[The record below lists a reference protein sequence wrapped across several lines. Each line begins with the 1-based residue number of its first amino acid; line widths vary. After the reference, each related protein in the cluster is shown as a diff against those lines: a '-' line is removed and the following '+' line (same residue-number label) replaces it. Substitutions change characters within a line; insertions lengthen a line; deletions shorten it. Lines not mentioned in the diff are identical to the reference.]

1 MENLDYGIIG
11 NCSTAALISK
21 EGAIEWLCL
30 PHFDSPSMFASIL
43 DPKIGG
49 SFELRPHNLVS
60 IEQKYIPNTNILI
73 TNFVTE
79 TAVFDFIDFMPR
91 YTYDEGGY
99 HCPPDLIRFIRIRS
113 GSPVIRFK
121 YNPAM
126 NYGASKTIT
135 RIHDSY
141 AKSFSTDGIYES
153 LYLYSNL
160 DLKKVLATE
169 PVTLTEDSYFLLS
182 YNEKLPNINM
192 DFINLEYQLTRAYW
206 MKWAA
211 RSTYPQTPYNKEVIR
226 SLLVLKLLTFQP
238 TGAILAAAT
247 TSLPESIGSQ
257 RNWDYRFCW
266 IRDASMTISVL
277 ARMGHMNAARRFMQ
291 FILNIIPFKDEKIQI
306 MYGIR
311 GEKNLTEYILN
322 HLSGYQG
329 CVPVRIGNAAYN
341 QKQNDVYGVLLD
353 VINIFLRTFPC
364 DAQTKE
370 SLWTVVR
377 SLAKTV
383 TSLWSEPDRGIW
395 EYRSQI
401 HHFTF
406 SKLLCWMAMDRAS
419 GIASFLGKHN
429 YIQLWNNTRE
439 QIRKEILEKGWSE
452 QMQSFSQFYGSNYVD
467 AANLLMEPYC
477 FLSAD
482 DPRYIST
489 VKKTEERLCKNGFMY
504 RYRNDD
510 DFGKPESSFTLC
522 SFWMIAALFKIGEK
536 EKARAMF
543 ENLLSRS
550 NHLGLF
556 SEDIDFTTGRLLGNF
571 PQAYSHLALIDTA
584 ILLYAKEPVTIPK
597 TSDVMTFNNEQVTIS
612 S

>member
-21 EGAIEWLCL
+21 EAAIEWLCL

-49 SFELRPHNLVS
+49 IFELTPQNPVS
-60 IEQKYIPNTNILI
+60 IDQKYIPNTNILI
-73 TNFVTE
+73 TKFVTE
-79 TAVFDFIDFMPR
+79 TAVFDLIDFMPR

-141 AKSFSTDGIYES
+141 AKSFSTNGIYES

-182 YNEKLPNINM
+182 YNEKLPNINL

-206 MKWAA
+206 MKWSA

-291 FILNIIPFKDEKIQI
+291 FILSIIPFKDEKIQI

-322 HLSGYQG
+322 HLSGYQS

-341 QKQNDVYGVLLD
+341 QKQNDIYGVLLD

-364 DAQTKE
+364 DSQTKE

-377 SLAKTV
+377 SLAKVV
-383 TSLWSEPDRGIW
+383 TSSWSEPDRGIW

-419 GIASFLGKHN
+419 SIASLMGKHN
-429 YIQLWNNTRE
+429 YTQLWNNTRE

-467 AANLLMEPYC
+467 AANLLMEPYG

-543 ENLLSRS
+543 DNLLSRS

>member
-21 EGAIEWLCL
+21 EGAIVWLCL

-49 SFELRPHNLVS
+49 SFELTPQNLVS
-60 IEQKYIPNTNILI
+60 INQKYIPNTNILI

-79 TAVFDFIDFMPR
+79 TAVFDLIDFMPR

-153 LYLYSNL
+153 LYLYTNL

-169 PVTLTEDSYFLLS
+169 PITLTEDSYFLLS
-182 YNEKLPNINM
+182 YNEKLPNINL

-277 ARMGHMNAARRFMQ
+277 ARMGHMNAARRFMH

-341 QKQNDVYGVLLD
+341 QKQNDIYGVLLD

-364 DAQTKE
+364 DSQTKE

-383 TSLWSEPDRGIW
+383 TSSWSEPDRGIW

-419 GIASFLGKHN
+419 SIASFLGKHN

-452 QMQSFSQFYGSNYVD
+452 QMRSFSQFYGSNYVD
-467 AANLLMEPYC
+467 AANLLMEPYG

-482 DPRYIST
+482 DPVISAPLKNRGT
-489 VKKTEERLCKNGFMY
+489 IMQNGFMY

-522 SFWMIAALFKIGEK
+522 SFWMIAALFKIGERK
-536 EKARAMF
+536 SRAMF
-543 ENLLSRS
+543 DNLPPAPIIWD
-550 NHLGLF
+550 F
-556 SEDIDFTTGRLLGNF
+556 SVRISILQPDDCLISE
-571 PQAYSHLALIDTA
+571 AYSHLALL
-584 ILLYAKEPVTIPK
+584 ILPFCCTQK
-597 TSDVMTFNNEQVTIS
+597 NR
-612 S
+612 

>member
-1 MENLDYGIIG
+1 MKNLDYGIIG

-21 EGAIEWLCL
+21 NGAIEWLCL

-43 DPKIGG
+43 DEKIGG
-49 SFELRPHNLVS
+49 SFQLLPQDLISTN
-60 IEQKYIPNTNILI
+60 QKYLPNTNILL
-73 TNFVTE
+73 TSFVTRDG
-79 TAVFDFIDFMPR
+79 TFDLIDFMPR
-91 YTYDEGGY
+91 YKYDEGGY
-99 HCPPDLIRFIRIRS
+99 HCPPDLIRFIRVRS
-113 GSPVIRFK
+113 GSPVISFN
-121 YNPAM
+121 YNPLM

-135 RIHDSY
+135 RIHDHY
-141 AKSFSTDGIYES
+141 AKSFSTDGLYES
-153 LYLYSNL
+153 LYLYTNT
-160 DLKKVLATE
+160 DLKKVIAGE
-169 PVTLTEDSYFLLS
+169 PVTISADSYFLLS
-182 YNEKLPNINM
+182 YNEKLPCINL
-192 DFINLEYQLTRAYW
+192 DYINLEYQLTRAYW

-211 RSTYPQTPYNKEVIR
+211 RSTFPETPYNNEVIR

-277 ARMGHMNAARRFMQ
+277 ARMGHMNAAKRFMQ

-311 GEKNLTEYILN
+311 GEKNLTEYILS
-322 HLSGYQG
+322 HLCGYENSS
-329 CVPVRIGNAAYN
+329 PIRIGNAAFN
-341 QKQNDVYGVLLD
+341 QKQNDIYGVLLD
-353 VINIFLRTFPC
+353 VINVFLRTFPC
-364 DAQTKE
+364 DSQTKE

-383 TSLWSEPDRGIW
+383 TSSWAEPDRGIW

-419 GIASFLGKHN
+419 SIASFLGKN
-429 YIQLWNNTRE
+429 DYIQPWNHTRDA
-439 QIRKEILEKGWSE
+439 IREEILNSGWSE
-452 QMQSFSQFYGSNYVD
+452 QMQSFTQFYGSDYVD
-467 AANLLMEPYC
+467 AANLLMEPYG
-477 FLSAD
+477 FLKAD

-522 SFWMIAALFKIGEK
+522 SFWMIAALYKIGKK
-536 EKARAMF
+536 EKATTMF
-543 ENLLSRS
+543 EKLLSHA

-556 SEDIDFTTGRLLGNF
+556 SEDIEFKSGRLLGNF

-584 ILLYAKEPVTIPK
+584 TLLYGKETAPVSKSGETL
-597 TSDVMTFNNEQVTIS
+597 TFTNEQVTVNG
-612 S
+612 

>member
-1 MENLDYGIIG
+1 MENLDYGLVG

-21 EGAIEWLCL
+21 EGTIEWLCL

-49 SFELRPHNLVS
+49 SFELTPQNL
-60 IEQKYIPNTNILI
+60 INIDQKYIPNTNILI

-79 TAVFDFIDFMPR
+79 TAVFDLIDFMPR

-126 NYGASKTIT
+126 NYGASKTTT
-135 RIHDSY
+135 RINDSY
-141 AKSFSTDGIYES
+141 AKSFSIDGLYES

-182 YNEKLPNINM
+182 YNEKLPNIDL

-291 FILNIIPFKDEKIQI
+291 FILSIIPFKDEKIQI

-341 QKQNDVYGVLLD
+341 QKQNDIYGVLLD

-364 DAQTKE
+364 DSQTKE

-383 TSLWSEPDRGIW
+383 TCSWSEPDRGIW

-419 GIASFLGKHN
+419 SIASFLGKHS

-467 AANLLMEPYC
+467 AANLLMEPYG

-536 EKARAMF
+536 EKARVMF

-584 ILLYAKEPVTIPK
+584 ILLYSREPVTIPK
-597 TSDVMTFNNEQVTIS
+597 TSDVMTSNNEQVTINS
-612 S
+612 